1 MRKKSHISLAR
12 YIVDTLGDE
21 NLKKHKFSFYLG
33 SILPDIKPSFI
44 YKRHEMEATYPD
56 ISRHI
61 KRLSEGQKLIEQE
74 KAGIKYYMDLGQIS
88 HYLADYFTFP
98 HNKTY
103 QGSLK
108 DHCSYEQK
116 LKEDLREY
124 LLSRNADKL
133 VNALPEFDS
142 AESLCEYI
150 KRSHDEYLAKK
161 HNVESDIFHI
171 IKINQM
177 AMNAMLLLL
186 AMNRLE
192 YQLQFA

>member
-12 YIVDTLGDE
+12 YIADTLGDE
-21 NLKKHKFSFYLG
+21 NLKKHKFSFCLG

-44 YKRHEMEATYPD
+44 YKRHEIEATYPD

-61 KRLSEGQKLIEQE
+61 KRLSESQKLVER
-74 KAGIKYYMDLGQIS
+74 KRAGIKYYMDLGQIS

-98 HNKTY
+98 HNKLY

-116 LKEDLREY
+116 LMDDLKEY
-124 LLSRNADKL
+124 LFSRNAENL
-133 VNALPEFDS
+133 TYTLPRFDS

-150 KRSHDEYLAKK
+150 KHSHDEYLAEN
-161 HNVESDIFHI
+161 HNVENDILHI

-186 AMNRLE
+186 AVNRLE